1 MILLDASVWIDH
13 LRSSESHLVQLLTDG
28 RILMHPFVIGEVA
41 LGSIA
46 QRAIV
51 IDVLENFP
59 RAPVATHEEVL
70 SLIEHEHL
78 HGLGIGYV
86 DVHLLASARL
96 AGALLW
102 TRDRR
107 LRAAA
112 DRLGLSA
119 PLDLGG

>member
-13 LRSSESHLVQLLTDG
+13 LRRSESRLIELLSDEQ
-28 RILMHPFVIGEVA
+28 ILIHPFVTAEVA

-46 QRAIV
+46 RRDAV
-51 IDVLENFP
+51 IEVLESLP
-59 RAPVATHEEVL
+59 QAPVATHEEAME
-70 SLIEHEHL
+70 LIERRRF

-86 DVHLLASARL
+86 DIHLLASARL
-96 AGALLW
+96 AGAGLW

-112 DRLGLSA
+112 EQLGVA
-119 PLDLGG
+119 AGED